1 MGLVIASLVIT
12 VNPAGLQVVSVCAL
26 KQLGLSH
33 VLVQINWKAHP
44 LGQPK
49 RPTFRFAID
58 CAAVHS
64 EVANKAGSGP
74 TDAGVDPEA
83 TEFSCFTSCSAI
95 AVRLADMRYYR
106 GKVNVT
112 CRLTDGQANR
122 SSSISMADVY
132 EQSMLAL
139 PDHTFCKGQAFFVK
153 PPANSTQSS
162 CAVTRLSPM
171 IAQQSITVHGVR
183 QICR

>member
-1 MGLVIASLVIT
+1 MGLVRPSLVST

-26 KQLGLSH
+26 KQLNLSN

-49 RPTFRFAID
+49 RPTFRFATD
-58 CAAVHS
+58 CAALHS

-83 TEFSCFTSCSAI
+83 TEVSCLTSCSAI
-95 AVRLADMRYYR
+95 AVRLADMRYDR

-112 CRLTDGQANR
+112 CRPTD
-122 SSSISMADVY
+122 
-132 EQSMLAL
+132 
-139 PDHTFCKGQAFFVK
+139 
-153 PPANSTQSS
+153 
-162 CAVTRLSPM
+162 
-171 IAQQSITVHGVR
+171 
-183 QICR
+183 